1 MINKIKNNKIFKI
14 ISMTI
19 KAILSFFIIL
29 IVSIIFIQRISNN
42 KVTLGGYSIFTIIS
56 ESMAPKYK
64 IGDMVFAKKVDPREI
79 EVGDDVVYLGEK
91 GTFKDKI
98 VTHQVVKKEKTNG
111 VYMFETKGLANSATD
126 PKIEEDQLLGVVIFK
141 GTILSFLSRIVN
153 NTYGFYFVIFIPLA
167 ILFCF
172 EIIDII
178 AERKEKNKG

>member
-1 MINKIKNNKIFKI
+1 MINRIKNNKIFKI

-19 KAILSFFIIL
+19 KAILSLFIVL

-56 ESMAPKYK
+56 ESMLPKYE

-79 EVGDDVVYLGEK
+79 KVGDDVVYLGEK
-91 GTFKDKI
+91 GSFKDKI
-98 VTHQVVKKEKTNG
+98 VTHQVVKKQKING
-111 VYMFETKGLANSATD
+111 QYLFETKGLANPTSD
-126 PKIEEDQLLGVVIFK
+126 PQINETQLLGVVIFK
-141 GTILSFLSRIVN
+141 GNILSFLSRIVN

-178 AERKEKNKG
+178 AERKEKSKR